1 MKDKSTSPISESI
14 KNTSEEVP
22 VELFELSD
30 EDLQQIVGG
39 LSVWDAFTGA
49 VKGRGKAIVDTVV
62 GIVTTGSIPTDK
74 QTVNNLLDPLPIA
87 VLRRLAP
94 KWFPW

>member
-1 MKDKSTSPISESI
+1 MKNKSKSPVIESI

-39 LSVWDAFTGA
+39 LSLWDAITGA
-49 VKGRGKAIVDTVV
+49 YKGKAKAVGDVVV

-74 QTVNNLLDPLPIA
+74 ETINNLLDPLPIN